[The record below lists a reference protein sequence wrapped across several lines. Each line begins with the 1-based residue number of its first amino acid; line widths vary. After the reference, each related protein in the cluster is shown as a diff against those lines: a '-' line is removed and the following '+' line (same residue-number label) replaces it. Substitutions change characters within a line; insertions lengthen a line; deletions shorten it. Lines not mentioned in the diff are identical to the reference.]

1 MANKELPRLRPDPSL
16 PAKGGTLRVYVG
28 AVVGIGK
35 TYRMLVEGHHL
46 RAAGH
51 DVVLGFIETHGRAET
66 LR

>member
-1 MANKELPRLRPDPSL
+1 
-16 PAKGGTLRVYVG
+16 
-28 AVVGIGK
+28 
-35 TYRMLVEGHHL
+35 MLVEGHHL